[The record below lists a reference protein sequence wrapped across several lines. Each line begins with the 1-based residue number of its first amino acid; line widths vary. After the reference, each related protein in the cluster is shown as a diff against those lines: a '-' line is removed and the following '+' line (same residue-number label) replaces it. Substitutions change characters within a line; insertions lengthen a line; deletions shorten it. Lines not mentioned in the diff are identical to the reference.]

1 MSPLLRSWIWCSG
14 NKTITVLLF
23 AACLQQ
29 PDLQEETAGSW
40 ALLVTAGQDSG
51 CSSFNTAEEWL
62 PVTYSKVEANTE
74 VVWEATGDVIKK
86 CPWP

>member
-1 MSPLLRSWIWCSG
+1 MAA
-14 NKTITVLLF
+14 
-23 AACLQQ
+23 AAC
-29 PDLQEETAGSW
+29 
-40 ALLVTAGQDSG
+40 
-51 CSSFNTAEEWL
+51 NTAEEWL